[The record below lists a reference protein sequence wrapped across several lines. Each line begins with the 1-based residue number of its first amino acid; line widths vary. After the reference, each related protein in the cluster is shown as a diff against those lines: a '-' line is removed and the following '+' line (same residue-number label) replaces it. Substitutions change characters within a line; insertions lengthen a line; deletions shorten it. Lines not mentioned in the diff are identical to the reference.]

1 MVKLEFSAS
10 KIKIAKL
17 QSKIKLIEIN
27 RESIKIIN
35 IFKVT
40 LELISY

>member
-1 MVKLEFSAS
+1 MVKLEFFAS
-10 KIKIAKL
+10 KIKVAKL
-17 QSKIKLIEIN
+17 QSKIEIN